1 LSVELNA
8 EMLGRSAQVARVVSL
23 VEIESVVGAHQQTLA
38 PVITRNSVGAERLSA
53 GAVFMRPG
61 WMSRP
66 HIHERSEIVV
76 MCLRGWAATL
86 VGPDMTPHLHGPGE
100 FAYIPPGVLHV
111 GVNLSRRSSLLAL
124 EVRTDPTFHDDMV
137 VVDDYEQ
144 AARAAVAALQDRAA
158 AGELGLPSDW
168 EDSDS
173 TVRWQQW
180 VNDGATAQW

>member
-1 LSVELNA
+1 
-8 EMLGRSAQVARVVSL
+8 
-23 VEIESVVGAHQQTLA
+23 
-38 PVITRNSVGAERLSA
+38 
-53 GAVFMRPG
+53 
-61 WMSRP
+61 
-66 HIHERSEIVV
+66 